1 MPYNGEA
8 PWAAARELEELI
20 EPVPQSLAAW
30 RPRLRYFVLDE
41 GRVPQAT
48 LQQAGN
54 AIARLVQLE
63 RSASPQEI
71 ANIIGQ
77 LAHQLRAPQNRELR
91 RALTVWVRRLVLCQ
105 RMWQA
110 TRMAATFWSIRW
122 TLWSRWWGGLRGSDI
137 VSDPERLRHHL

>member
-54 AIARLVQLE
+54 AIARLV
-63 RSASPQEI
+63 
-71 ANIIGQ
+71 
-77 LAHQLRAPQNRELR
+77 RAPQNRELR